1 MSNCPKCN
9 KDTIITV
16 YGHMWDWDI
25 EMCGSRDCDYEIEL
39 DISTCFEPDG
49 STYIIHKEYDD
60 EDENLQDL

>member
-1 MSNCPKCN
+1 MKNCPKC
-9 KDTIITV
+9 KQDSILIL

-25 EMCGSRDCDYEIEL
+25 EICINRDCDYEIEL

-60 EDENLQDL
+60 EDNI